1 MTIRLTRRHL
11 LASAAAGGAALSVD
25 PSSIASAQGAQ
36 RIEQFAPELDG
47 IISIGESIN
56 RLADGVGGDGGP
68 AEGPLWWKE
77 GGYLLFSDINGNR
90 RMKYTPGQG
99 RAPDGG

>member
-25 PSSIASAQGAQ
+25 PSSIAFAQGAQ

-47 IISIGESIN
+47 VISIGE
-56 RLADGVGGDGGP
+56 
-68 AEGPLWWKE
+68 
-77 GGYLLFSDINGNR
+77 Y
-90 RMKYTPGQG
+90 
-99 RAPDGG
+99 

>member
-47 IISIGESIN
+47 IISIGEAASTVAIQASPAPNEIN
-56 RLADGVGGDGGP
+56 RRLP
-68 AEGPLWWKE
+68 
-77 GGYLLFSDINGNR
+77 S
-90 RMKYTPGQG
+90 
-99 RAPDGG
+99 